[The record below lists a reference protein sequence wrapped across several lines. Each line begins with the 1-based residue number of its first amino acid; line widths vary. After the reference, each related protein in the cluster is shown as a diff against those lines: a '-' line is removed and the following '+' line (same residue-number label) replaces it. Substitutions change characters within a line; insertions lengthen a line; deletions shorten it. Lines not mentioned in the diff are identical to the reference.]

1 MQVKK
6 RSLEGWG
13 QGKRIHIFFFVWVP
27 RFAFPDF
34 SFFFFFSFLFLEY
47 LAVFFPFFP
56 FSSAAS
62 GKVVSLLLSLS
73 CVPSLQLTCS
83 FLWAGGLPQCT
94 ATRGGP
100 LQIPASYFSCLVL
113 MDTEAGLAHSS
124 SPLCACP
131 CDRLWAVYCS
141 PSNIR
146 TCKKEWGDIL
156 SYP

>member
-1 MQVKK
+1 MGAGEEDSYFLFCV
-6 RSLEGWG
+6 SATVCFSWL
-13 QGKRIHIFFFVWVP
+13 
-27 RFAFPDF
+27 